1 MHVGGSAGMAD
12 GPGAGSSAG
21 TAGAL
26 TGEAGGLSHRLRGVL
41 TCPLTQQLLVD
52 PVVCEDGL
60 SYERSVLEGSQAH
73 MRSNFALKQLL
84 DSLGL

>member
-1 MHVGGSAGMAD
+1 MAYI
-12 GPGAGSSAG
+12 
-21 TAGAL
+21 
-26 TGEAGGLSHRLRGVL
+26 GEAWGLSDRLRRVL

-52 PVVCEDGL
+52 PVICEDGL
-60 SYERSVLEGSQAH
+60 SYERSVLGGSQAR